1 MMGIGATEFL
11 VLPIT
16 LVLALAPIG
25 AALWA
30 LITLSKIRVKQED
43 IWRKL
48 ETIEQMVQ
56 GSPTP

>member
-1 MMGIGATEFL
+1 MGIGFTELL
-11 VLPIT
+11 VGPIM
-16 LVLALAPIG
+16 LVFALAPIG

-30 LITLSKIRVKQED
+30 LITLYKIRVKQED

-56 GSPTP
+56 GSPAP